1 VRLFLVVVLVML
13 LFSPITWVWTYVWVI
28 VPGAMLLAGRWR
40 LRGVV
45 ARLWLGAALLLASAP
60 ISHHGPLLDSLTML
74 GGGVALAGLL
84 LGYAGVID
92 DGAPSGELPA
102 VPVPGLRRLA

>member
-1 VRLFLVVVLVML
+1 
-13 LFSPITWVWTYVWVI
+13 
-28 VPGAMLLAGRWR
+28 
-40 LRGVV
+40 
-45 ARLWLGAALLLASAP
+45 
-60 ISHHGPLLDSLTML
+60 ML